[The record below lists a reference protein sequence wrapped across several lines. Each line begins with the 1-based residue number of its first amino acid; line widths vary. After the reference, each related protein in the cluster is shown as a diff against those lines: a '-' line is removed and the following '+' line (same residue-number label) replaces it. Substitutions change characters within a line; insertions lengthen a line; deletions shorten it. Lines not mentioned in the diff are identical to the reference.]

1 MHNVIINVRAFE
13 GHLAA
18 GPDDDAL
25 QRRFWEIYPV
35 DARDASENR
44 PLHGKVRARYG
55 SQFLRDNRE
64 WLE

>member
-1 MHNVIINVRAFE
+1 MNNVIMLER
-13 GHLAA
+13 LKSTWQP

-25 QRRFWEIYPV
+25 QRRFWEINPV